1 MKTCC
6 SEQPS
11 FSSIQ
16 EKIMPVMPSGLW
28 VTGIHQA
35 STGPIPLIE
44 THLGLKDTMDRWK
57 ARWGIKRDALQ
68 VQPGLYAVG
77 NPGKE
82 AIVLATANYKPSFD
96 ALRKELSGLDAW
108 ILVLDTKGVNVW
120 CAAGKGTFGTDELA
134 RRIGAAR
141 LKDVVSH
148 KNIIVPQLAAPGI
161 AGHSIKAMTGFKV
174 VFGPVRAHDIK
185 PFLENN
191 MQATPAMRTV
201 RFDLWDRVAVVPIEL
216 VMVMKYF
223 LILLGA
229 VAVWKLFTGNLSLAH
244 MVSTTLP
251 LLGALLMGT
260 VVVPVAA
267 AVDTAP
273 ILRTEGLGLGFVVDP
288 CNRPLPGLGHDPV
301 PGQPPPAACGF
312 SLSGLELYRMQHIH
326 LPDRGEQGDRH
337 VRQAF
342 GCPGHVRHPCSW
354 SEYSYRST
362 DMSMRYL
369 KNISTLKV
377 DPARCTGCGTCKEV
391 CPHGVFA
398 LEKKKAT
405 HHGS

>member
-11 FSSIQ
+11 FSNIQ
-16 EKIMPVMPSGLW
+16 EKIMPAMPTGPF

-35 STGPIPLIE
+35 STGPVPLIE

-82 AIVLATANYKPSFD
+82 AIVLATANYKLSFD
-96 ALRKELSGLDAW
+96 ALRKELNGLDAW
-108 ILVLDTKGVNVW
+108 ILVLDTRGVNVW

-185 PFLENN
+185 PFLENS

-216 VMVMKYF
+216 IMVMKYF

-244 MVSTTLP
+244 IVSTTLP

-260 VVVPVAA
+260 VVVPIALPWIPPRSFALKGWV
-267 AVDTAP
+267 
-273 ILRTEGLGLGFVVDP
+273 LGLVWALAIGLYQGWGMLLFMG
-288 CNRPLPGLGHDPV
+288 NLLLLPAV
-301 PGQPPPAACGF
+301 
-312 SLSGLELYRMQHIH
+312 S
-326 LPDRGEQGDRH
+326 
-337 VRQAF
+337 AF
-342 GCPGHVRHPCSW
+342 
-354 SEYSYRST
+354 
-362 DMSMRYL
+362 L
-369 KNISTLKV
+369 ALNF
-377 DPARCTGCGTCKEV
+377 TGCSTFTSQT
-391 CPHGVFA
+391 GVNHEINMFA
-398 LEKKKAT
+398 RPMAALGICGILVLGANILIGALT
-405 HHGS
+405 